1 MTERT
6 LEDIQK
12 DIQATLAGEAVEE
25 PEEELE
31 DELPEEEQEDE
42 EDPEVEEED
51 EEPKTNAEKAMALG
65 WKPFQEYVDAGGN
78 PDMYRGATAFLQ
90 FHDAKKE
97 GKDRLKEKDVKIEG
111 LEAKIEDFAKMMVEW
126 KKSQKDAMRKEL
138 EADLKKA
145 DEDLDTKAYHE
156 AKTKLAELEDD
167 DEPEAPQERQENDII
182 VNFRQENPMYDY
194 NSPDF
199 DPEVNEWLEGRVNNR
214 LIAAANA
221 GSNVTEAFLQ
231 KVIQEES
238 ERTKRAFPEK
248 FGDEI
253 GQQRKVKRRRAP
265 QTADAAPSGKSKPS
279 RNLDPASQ
287 KVYDHFV
294 KSGKQSAA
302 DEFKRKILEA

>member
-12 DIQATLAGEAVEE
+12 DIQATLAGEEVEE
-25 PEEELE
+25 QEEELD
-31 DELPEEEQEDE
+31 DELLEEEQEEDE
-42 EDPEVEEED
+42 EDPEVEEE

-97 GKDRLKEKDVKIEG
+97 GKDRLKERDT
-111 LEAKIEDFAKMMVEW
+111 KIEDLQKEIGEIAKMMVEQ
-126 KKSQKDAMRKEL
+126 KKQQRAELRKEL
-138 EADLKKA
+138 EAELERHK
-145 DEDLDTKAYHE
+145 EDLDPEKYHE
-156 AKTKLAELEDD
+156 TKTKLSELEDD
-167 DEPEAPQERQENDII
+167 DEPEAPQERKENEII
-182 VNFRQENPMYDY
+182 VNFRQENPVYDY

-199 DPEVNEWLEGRVNNR
+199 DQEVNEWLESRVNNR
-214 LIAAANA
+214 LVTAAKA
-221 GSNVTEAFLQ
+221 GANVTEAFLQ

-248 FGDEI
+248 FGDEV

-265 QTADAAPSGKSKPS
+265 QTADAAPSGKSQPS